1 MAERDGRPQVGI
13 VMGSDSDW
21 DTMEAAAERLKQ
33 LEIDYEV
40 EVMSAHRSPKR
51 VRQYAESARRRGLAV
66 LIAGA
71 GGAAHLAGVVA
82 AHTTLPVIGVPVAA
96 GGLGGLDALLATV
109 QMPPGVPVATVA
121 IGRCGAGARTLVR
134 PARRDLPAPLTARSG
149 TIGVRVPGH
158 PLAAALV
165 GALGAPVTAPSA
177 NPPGAEP
184 PRRLAEARAYFGE
197 RVAVYLDGGVLRGG
211 ASTVAAIE
219 GERVRILRPGLVSE
233 AELRAALAES

>member
-1 MAERDGRPQVGI
+1 MAALAAGALVVFPTETVYGLGADARSAAAVDRLVAVRGREEAKPILVLVRDLAMAETV
-13 VMGSDSDW
+13 
-21 DTMEAAAERLKQ
+21 AAE
-33 LEIDYEV
+33 IPP
-40 EVMSAHRSPKR
+40 A
-51 VRQYAESARRRGLAV
+51 ARRLA
-66 LIAGA
+66 ARFWPGA
-71 GGAAHLAGVVA
+71 L
-82 AHTTLPVIGVPVAA
+82 
-96 GGLGGLDALLATV
+96 
-109 QMPPGVPVATVA
+109 
-121 IGRCGAGARTLVR
+121 TLVL
-134 PARRDLPAPLTARSG
+134 PAREDLPAPLTAGSG

-165 GALGAPVTAPSA
+165 GVLGAPVTAPSA

-197 RVAVYLDGGVLRGG
+197 RVAVYLDGGRLRGG